1 MTNQLHDGAAYDP
14 FLPARWTDIAQ
25 VPSGLRTRLGT
36 PVTRALFRAAVRD
49 LPVRVEYPDGT
60 VQGAA
65 GAVAHAGHGQP
76 PAKTLGEPWATLLPQ
91 ATGSPTRPNTSSRTA
106 VRRFGFCTASSGTRS

>member
-25 VPSGLRTRLGT
+25 VPSGLRTRLGA

-65 GAVAHAGHGQP
+65 GAAD
-76 PAKTLGEPWATLLPQ
+76 PAAPRMLLHRPDDFFGRIANSGLIGFGEAYMV
-91 ATGSPTRPNTSSRTA
+91 GD
-106 VRRFGFCTASSGTRS
+106 